1 MSKSELQE
9 ILGEIKI
16 HSPELLQ
23 DASVKKLSET
33 EKIEN
38 IHLISQVVLSRAGLM
53 NIPSLKY
60 IEIVEKLKKFV
71 AEGELIKV
79 IVGAEKKTFYCEIF
93 WHDKLQAKDY
103 FAKESGDNLYTQ
115 IDNAVDKITHQ
126 LQRVHDKNIV
136 KHHKKDPLKRM
147 IATN

>member
-1 MSKSELQE
+1 MNLE
-9 ILGEIKI
+9 IHFREMT
-16 HSPELLQ
+16 S
-23 DASVKKLSET
+23 T
-33 EKIEN
+33 EALRTHIGDN
-38 IHLISQVVLSRAGLM
+38 
-53 NIPSLKY
+53 
-60 IEIVEKLKKFV
+60 VEKLKKFV